1 MRIRIPIHPA
11 FLKEKENVIE
21 ISEEKLKNY
30 MPEVSKKKLEKAV
43 EIIKMI
49 SKNPYIF
56 IDEMRA
62 KLYVTDRTVARYI
75 SNLKENKII
84 ERVEPDNG
92 GSWKILI
99 IDIML
104 LLVKKWKACLL
115 SVVTYWLQKLKK
127 HRGNQQFQKN

>member
-1 MRIRIPIHPA
+1 
-11 FLKEKENVIE
+11 
-21 ISEEKLKNY
+21 
-30 MPEVSKKKLEKAV
+30 
-43 EIIKMI
+43 
-49 SKNPYIF
+49 
-56 IDEMRA
+56 MRA

-104 LLVKKWKACLL
+104 LFVKKWKACLL